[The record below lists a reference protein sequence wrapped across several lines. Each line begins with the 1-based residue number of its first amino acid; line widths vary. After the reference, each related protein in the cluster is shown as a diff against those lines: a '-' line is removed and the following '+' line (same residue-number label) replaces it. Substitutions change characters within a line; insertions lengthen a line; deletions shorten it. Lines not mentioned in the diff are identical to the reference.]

1 MRDLTGM
8 VTSVQADLARLP
20 RVLDALLGDLE
31 AVAWRERPAP
41 TEWSPLEIV
50 CHLRDEEA
58 EDFGARLRVVVE
70 GGTRFA
76 AIDPERWVEQ
86 RAYRDTDPR
95 AALATLAERRAANLA
110 FLDGVPPDRLRHAV
124 THARLGTLSGLDL
137 LAAWVRGWGPD
148 AGRRCARS
156 TRGRSPMEKAPYNSR
171 MSQGE
176 DRYHA
181 ERARIEQGHVKYR
194 DKLRAEGKLFV
205 RDRLKLLLDPGSEF
219 QEDWLF
225 ARNQEADTPADGVV
239 TGVGKVGGRTVC
251 LMANDYTVKA
261 GSWGEKTVLKIV
273 RIQEK
278 AARLRVPMLYLVDAA
293 GGRISEQIKIFPGRF
308 HAGRIFYNEV
318 QLSGVVPQICILFGP
333 SPAGSAYLPA
343 LTDLVIMVDGKASL
357 YVGSPRMVEMAIGEK
372 TTLEE
377 LGGARMHCTVSGCGD
392 VLATSDEEAIEL
404 AKRYLSYMPGSY
416 REPPARAAAAEPKP
430 GRSIDEIVP
439 YDQRKWFDMY
449 EVIDRV
455 IDAGSWFEVKK
466 LFAAEVIVGL
476 ARIDGRA
483 VGIVANQPKV
493 KGGVLMVDSSDKAA
507 RFIWLCNAFNIPLVY
522 LADVAGFMVG
532 SKVEREGIIRHG
544 AKMVFATSQATVPK
558 ISVIVRKCYGAGL
571 YAMCGPAFEPDAT
584 LALPQGQIA
593 IMGPEPAVN
602 AVYYNK
608 IMELPES
615 ERAAYVKAKRDE
627 YAQDVDVYKLASEM
641 LIDDI
646 VPGASLRA
654 ELVKRLAYAE
664 SKVHEFPQRRNG
676 VFPV

>member
-1 MRDLTGM
+1 
-8 VTSVQADLARLP
+8 
-20 RVLDALLGDLE
+20 
-31 AVAWRERPAP
+31 
-41 TEWSPLEIV
+41 
-50 CHLRDEEA
+50 
-58 EDFGARLRVVVE
+58 
-70 GGTRFA
+70 
-76 AIDPERWVEQ
+76 
-86 RAYRDTDPR
+86 
-95 AALATLAERRAANLA
+95 
-110 FLDGVPPDRLRHAV
+110 
-124 THARLGTLSGLDL
+124 
-137 LAAWVRGWGPD
+137 
-148 AGRRCARS
+148 
-156 TRGRSPMEKAPYNSR
+156 

-176 DRYHA
+176 DRYFE
-181 ERARIEQGHVKYR
+181 ERGRIEQGHVKYR
-194 DKLRAEGKLFV
+194 EKLRAEGKLFV
-205 RDRLKLLLDPGSEF
+205 RDRLKLLLDPGTEF

-225 ARNQEADTPADGVV
+225 ARSHEPDTPADGVV
-239 TGVGKVGGRTVC
+239 TGVGKVGGKAVC
-251 LMANDYTVKA
+251 VMANDYTVKA

-392 VLATSDEEAIEL
+392 VLASSDEDAIEL
-404 AKRYLSYMPGSY
+404 AKRYLAFMPQSH
-416 REPPARAAAAEPKP
+416 RERPPEREAAEPKP
-430 GRSIDEIVP
+430 GRTIEQIVP
-439 YDQRKWFDMY
+439 YDQRKYFDMY

-532 SKVEREGIIRHG
+532 TKVEREGIIRHG

-584 LALPQGQIA
+584 IALPQGQIA

-602 AVYYNK
+602 AVYYNR
-608 IMELPES
+608 IMELPEA
-615 ERAAYVKAKRDE
+615 ERAAYVKQKRDE
-627 YAQDVDVYKLASEM
+627 FAADVDVYKLASEM

-646 VPGASLRA
+646 VPGSRLRG
-654 ELVKRLAYAE
+654 ELIKRVTYART
-664 SKVHEFPQRRNG
+664 KAHEFPARRN
-676 VFPV
+676 PVLPV